1 MPCYHKFQ
9 KYLNLDRI
17 DFEPEVLIIGT
28 FNPAWPQGNNA
39 EWFYG
44 RTRNNYFWDVL
55 PRIYD
60 GNINLRKQGAH
71 TWKTFCHDNGIAL
84 TDIITSINDAVEEN
98 EKHHEILKTY
108 LDQTIADYFQ
118 DFTFTNIVDLL
129 AHYPTISSVYFTRQ
143 PGINLFD
150 QQWELVKEYAA
161 ENGKNAINLMT
172 PSASARFQ
180 IGQYRRDNPKD
191 KTPLRNF
198 IFREWDNAWH
208 H

>member
-9 KYLNLDRI
+9 EYLNLDRI
-17 DFEPEVLIIGT
+17 DFEPETLIIGT

-55 PRIYD
+55 PRIH
-60 GNINLRKQGAH
+60 NSSLNLRKHGAH
-71 TWKTFCHDNGIAL
+71 AWKTFCHDNRIAL
-84 TDIITSINDAVEEN
+84 TDIITSINDANEDNEE
-98 EKHHEILKTY
+98 HQAILRTY
-108 LDQTIADYFQ
+108 LDQTIADYFE

-129 AHYPTISSVYFTRQ
+129 VHHPTISSVYFTRQ

-150 QQWELVKEYAA
+150 QQWELVRKYAA
-161 ENGKNAINLMT
+161 KNGKNAINLIT

-180 IGQYRRDNPKD
+180 IRQYRLENPQD
-191 KTPLRNF
+191 KTPLRNY
-198 IFREWDNAWH
+198 IFREWENAWH